1 MRRQQFSAIGREDP
15 RARDEGLAQESPGV
29 RPAGWFSIS
38 MRRNERSNQQTL
50 RARAEREARYMAD
63 LERVSW
69 SACLE
74 QCRSCDRTLGYIRQR
89 LAEISSG
96 ARERFAGERKLA
108 EYALPQV
115 EQWALRFDVIY
126 TVLSFANLRD
136 RWRYLRGSDAE
147 REALIRE
154 VLERGGVFTDRGCF
168 QEILR

>member
-1 MRRQQFSAIGREDP
+1 MKRQMFSVIRGEDS
-15 RARDEGLAQESPGV
+15 RV
-29 RPAGWFSIS
+29 RSAAPPD
-38 MRRNERSNQQTL
+38 RSV
-50 RARAEREARYMAD
+50 RARAEREARHTAE

-74 QCRSCDRTLGYIRQR
+74 QCRSCDRTLGYIRER

-115 EQWALRFDVIY
+115 EQRALRFDAIY
-126 TVLSFANLRD
+126 TVLSFGNLRD
-136 RWRYLRGSDAE
+136 RWRYLRGSDAD

-154 VLERGGVFTDRGCF
+154 VLARGGVFTDRGCF